1 MKRPVEIAS
10 GIGVFVTS
18 LLTSMAV
25 LRTIFYYQQGT
36 QKISLLS
43 VISLS
48 LTGLA
53 VFLSFVGAFILL
65 SWANKSK

>member
-10 GIGVFVTS
+10 GIGVFATS
-18 LLTSMAV
+18 LLTLMALFKMIV
-25 LRTIFYYQQGT
+25 YYQQSI
-36 QKISLLS
+36 QKVPLISIISLC
-43 VISLS
+43 

-53 VFLSFVGAFILL
+53 VFLSFVGAFVLL